1 MDWPV
6 VEVVIGLSFMFFLI
20 SIIASATNEAIA
32 GIFKLRARSL
42 EQGIKNLLTGSTSP
56 TAAVD
61 VEIVK
66 KLYDHALV
74 NGFQRGTDENEPK
87 HEHEDA
93 YKGGPSYLSS
103 RSFRNALLDI
113 TELLEA
119 TADPADDPT
128 GVKELR
134 EVVEAAIDELP
145 SHLKRTLMTIWR
157 SANKDAAEFREGVE
171 RWFDRGMERVSGW
184 YKRRTQVILF
194 VVGFVVAIA
203 INASALTAADRLW
216 KDNGLRKGL
225 VAQAEQQLQSTS
237 GADTEQEQIEGTT
250 ALEKLEKLEFPI
262 GWGESTRPNDPG
274 GWLLAVLGWMITGL
288 AVTLGAPFWFDAL
301 GKVSNLRAAGS
312 KPASTVPPST
322 SATEV
327 AEVKLNIASP

>member
-20 SIIASATNEAIA
+20 SIVASATNEAIA

-56 TAAVD
+56 TATVD
-61 VEIVK
+61 LEIVR

-74 NGFQRGTDENEPK
+74 NGYQKGTGQKEPK
-87 HEHEDA
+87 HGPEDA

-113 TELLEA
+113 TDLLEA
-119 TADPADDPT
+119 TADPEDDPIP
-128 GVKELR
+128 VKELR
-134 EVVEAAIDELP
+134 EAVEAKINDLP
-145 SHLKRTLMTIWR
+145 SHLKRLLMTIWR
-157 SANKDAAEFREGVE
+157 STNKDAAEFREGVE

-184 YKRRTQVILF
+184 YKRRSQLILF
-194 VVGFVVAIA
+194 VVGFVVAIS
-203 INASALTAADRLW
+203 INASPLTAADRLW

-225 VAQAEQQLQSTS
+225 VAQVDQQ
-237 GADTEQEQIEGTT
+237 QESVEGTT
-250 ALEKLEKLEFPI
+250 ALDQLRELEFPI
-262 GWGESTRPNDPG
+262 GWGESTRPDDVG
-274 GWLLAVLGWMITGL
+274 GWLLAILGWVITGL

-301 GKVSNLRAAGS
+301 GKVSNLRAAGA
-312 KPASTVPPST
+312 KPASSVTPPTST
-322 SATEV
+322 
-327 AEVKLNIASP
+327 K